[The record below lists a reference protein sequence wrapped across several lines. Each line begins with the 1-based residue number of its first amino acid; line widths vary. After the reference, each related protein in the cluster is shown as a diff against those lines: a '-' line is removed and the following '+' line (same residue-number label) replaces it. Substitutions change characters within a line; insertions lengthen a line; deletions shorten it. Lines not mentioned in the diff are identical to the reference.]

1 MEVAHVRSVPGKPH
15 LEEVELADGRVY
27 QLQRAR
33 NKTGYFC
40 VVEGRPNEYHAKPKV
55 NGIGQ
60 VTLPAE
66 EAEAEA
72 EAAAPREQAQTP
84 LGVTDAPPML
94 NSPSPVALA
103 APYQFEPPT
112 APFVATPET
121 VALVQRLKAQGCL

>member
-1 MEVAHVRSVPGKPH
+1 MAHVHSVPGKPH

-60 VTLPAE
+60 VTLPGGACKTTR
-66 EAEAEA
+66 
-72 EAAAPREQAQTP
+72 AATLRLAIYLADPY
-84 LGVTDAPPML
+84 
-94 NSPSPVALA
+94 ALDVKKPA
-103 APYQFEPPT
+103 AGIDY
-112 APFVATPET
+112 
-121 VALVQRLKAQGCL
+121 RQGNYGGASRGCHLSAV

>member
-1 MEVAHVRSVPGKPH
+1 MEVAHVHSVPGKPH

-60 VTLPAE
+60 VTLPGGACKTARAATLRLAIYLADPYALDVKKHEGEPLAIDPTRRTAFSLCPVPLCAE
-66 EAEAEA
+66 EAE
-72 EAAAPREQAQTP
+72 RR
-84 LGVTDAPPML
+84 GRVH
-94 NSPSPVALA
+94 
-103 APYQFEPPT
+103 
-112 APFVATPET
+112 
-121 VALVQRLKAQGCL
+121 